1 MSTIPCLKGNRVLLG
16 LFQPSDITPEYLGW
30 LNDPQVVRY
39 SNQRLH
45 QHSAETCKK
54 YLSSFEGTNNWFLKI
69 VDSLDGL
76 TVGTMTAYASAHHGT
91 VDLGI
96 LIGRREVWGQGLGQ
110 DAWNTL
116 MGWFLEKAKLRKVT
130 GGAMRANVAM
140 VRIMEKSGMNLEA
153 VRGGQELLEGKPQD
167 LLYYAK
173 FHASH

>member
-1 MSTIPCLKGNRVLLG
+1 MSPIPCLKGVRILLEP
-16 LFQPSDITPEYLGW
+16 FRSSDVTLEYLGW
-30 LNDPQVVRY
+30 LNDPQVVRF
-39 SNQRLH
+39 SNQRFH

-54 YLSSFEGTNNWFLKI
+54 YLSSFVGTSNWFLKI
-69 VDSLDGL
+69 VDSHNGL
-76 TVGTMTAYASAHHGT
+76 TVGTMTAYALMHHGT

-140 VRIMEKSGMNLEA
+140 VRIMEKSGMTLEA
-153 VRGGQELLEGKPQD
+153 VRGAQELLEGKPQD

-173 FHASH
+173 FHAAN